1 MNYKEITENLRAGN
15 GDIVE
20 LYAEFEK
27 QLKVETPPSVVRT
40 SLLKEFGT
48 KAKERGIPGGWA
60 QLRVLAS
67 DLTVPDCQYV
77 VSVDPDFGEEAL
89 ASVAAT
95 VEVTA
100 PVRKKTKKVKKKIKQ
115 RAPKPVS
122 DTKTLT
128 EVTFTGEIQ
137 QESSQEILSESEEE
151 SGGELD
157 VVDLEEDDS
166 ELDLG
171 DVPEGESDGGEET
184 EEPDIFS

>member
-20 LYAEFEK
+20 LYAAFEA

-67 DLTVPDCQYV
+67 NLTVSDSQYV
-77 VSVDPDFGEEAL
+77 VSVDPDLEEEPP

-95 VEVTA
+95 VEIAA

-122 DTKTLT
+122 DTGTLT

-137 QESSQEILSESEEE
+137 QESSQEILSESKEANWM
-151 SGGELD
+151 ELIQRKMI
-157 VVDLEEDDS
+157 VNWIWATFRKVNQ
-166 ELDLG
+166 
-171 DVPEGESDGGEET
+171 T
-184 EEPDIFS
+184 EKRKPKNPTFSPN